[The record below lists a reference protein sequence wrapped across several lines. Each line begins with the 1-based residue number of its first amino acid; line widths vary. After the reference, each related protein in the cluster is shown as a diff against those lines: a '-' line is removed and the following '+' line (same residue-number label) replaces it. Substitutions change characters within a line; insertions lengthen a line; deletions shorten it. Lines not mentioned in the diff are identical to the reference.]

1 MKTII
6 AVTDHSTQAAHAA
19 RYALHLAKKIK
30 ANVLLCDIASLHHR
44 ALVLND
50 NGPYAVAE
58 DQLPVQNTGLLNLQN
73 ALEEELNGQTL
84 PGQFMPAIACQSQ
97 ETPFGEAPDD
107 YAAALDIAFV
117 VLAGNIYYG
126 ASSIMPGKACG
137 EILKTLKS
145 PMILVPEH
153 APIRYAE
160 KYVFMADITCNNVPT
175 LTDIAK
181 LAGYSAAE
189 LMLVNIN
196 NGRPLD
202 KDQED
207 AIKSIMTETI
217 WQIDYGRIYYR
228 HLPNSVLKSDVE
240 WLIQDNRFEMLAM
253 IYNSNSMLNQLL
265 RFDYTDKLIGNINVP
280 LLIYPSI
287 N

>member
-1 MKTII
+1 
-6 AVTDHSTQAAHAA
+6 
-19 RYALHLAKKIK
+19 
-30 ANVLLCDIASLHHR
+30 
-44 ALVLND
+44 
-50 NGPYAVAE
+50 
-58 DQLPVQNTGLLNLQN
+58 LQN
-73 ALEEELNGQTL
+73 ALEKELNGQTL
-84 PGQFMPAIACQSQ
+84 PGQFMPAIACQPH
-97 ETPFGEAPDD
+97 ETPLGETTDG
-107 YAAALDIAFV
+107 YAATLDIAFV

-265 RFDYTDKLIGNINVP
+265 RFDYTDKLIGNINMP